1 MKTKLKKQQKAKNC
15 CWRPCWRPTNSL
27 HKVGCVDSNSTHWPC
42 ARPTV
47 GYMRK
52 LYINR
57 IFNLQ
62 TNFDFNFL

>member
-47 GYMRK
+47 
-52 LYINR
+52 
-57 IFNLQ
+57 
-62 TNFDFNFL
+62 